1 MDVTTL
7 KTELFAKNEVRAK
20 AYDALVAHI
29 KNVLEANIDTKVAE
43 VSRVT
48 DSMAEIKIK
57 DDTHYHDFEIY
68 YHKRFGNA
76 SRKLELNFGCFGSFS
91 SDDACAIHY
100 CEVLG
105 HVAGILGFLE
115 EYLLKIPKA
124 KALFDAYDNICSE
137 TWNVRHALDE
147 VQREERKRADEAKIA
162 EIASKIVIGAKVVV
176 RKKSDWRSEI
186 AKTIEHV
193 TEKNVLFKED
203 YGKRTKKDELI
214 SNILSNRW
222 ELLESN

>member
-7 KTELFAKNEVRAK
+7 KSELAAKDEVRAK

-43 VSRVT
+43 VSRAT

-57 DDTHYHDFEIY
+57 DDKHYRDFEIY
-68 YHKRFGNA
+68 YHRRFGNEF
-76 SRKLELNFGCFGSFS
+76 RKLELNFGCFGSFS
-91 SDDACAIHY
+91 SDDACAVHY

-115 EYLLKIPKA
+115 EHLLKSPKA
-124 KALFDAYDNICSE
+124 KALFDAYDNASSE
-137 TWNVRHALDE
+137 VWNARHALEDA
-147 VQREERKRADEAKIA
+147 QNEERKHADEIKKA
-162 EIASKIVIGAKVVV
+162 EIASKIIIGAKVVV
-176 RKKSDWRSEI
+176 RKKSQWRDEI
-186 AKTIEHV
+186 AKTIEHI
-193 TEKNVLFKED
+193 TGKNVLFKED

-214 SNILSNRW
+214 ANILSNKW
-222 ELLESN
+222 EFAA